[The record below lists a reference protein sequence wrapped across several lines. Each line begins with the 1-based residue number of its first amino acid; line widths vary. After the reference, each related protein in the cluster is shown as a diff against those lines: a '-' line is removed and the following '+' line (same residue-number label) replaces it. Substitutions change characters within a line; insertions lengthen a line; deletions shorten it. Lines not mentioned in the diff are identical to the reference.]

1 MTATG
6 INCLFQPI
14 IAYDSAGSVSFGEI
28 RVQEQN
34 PGNKYILTIAVDE
47 SFLTNSETVYP
58 VTIDPTTS
66 VTSTKRANLE
76 YLCVYSNGTSYSSS
90 STSGADLQRGY
101 SFSNGV
107 IGRVVVSVQRNFR
120 KESNQSRACS
130 MRKNESIS

>member
-1 MTATG
+1 MIVRAA
-6 INCLFQPI
+6 FQ
-14 IAYDSAGSVSFGEI
+14 FGEI

-90 STSGADLQRGY
+90 STSGADLRVGT
-101 SFSNGV
+101 FSNGRHWTGV
-107 IGRVVVSVQRNFR
+107 GIGSTKFPQR
-120 KESNQSRACS
+120 
-130 MRKNESIS
+130 I